1 MKFQSEDD
9 RIKFAK
15 YITWTPRNIFKCEKQ
30 NLREKTKGTIKTGQY
45 RYTVNIGQIIE

>member
-15 YITWTPRNIFKCEKQ
+15 HVTWTPRNIFKCEKIF
-30 NLREKTKGTIKTGQY
+30 LEKTEGTIKTEQS
-45 RYTVNIGQIIE
+45 RDTVNIGQIIE